1 MKKILITKQ
10 LLQEAKNKLK
20 DKTKGY
26 LEFIT
31 KLYRTYSNDS
41 TDDLIIQL
49 SILYISAIGSDKL
62 EFKKC
67 LTLLENLLQN
77 KHLNK
82 SDYLNKGKIYHKIGV
97 YNHYLGNYLDSFINY
112 NKAIECFS
120 TIKEQVNEAELLMAN
135 TMQNIGILHK
145 LNNFV
150 EFDKKNISFA
160 IKIYKK
166 HNDIS
171 GIISSYDLYAAYYQ
185 NLDDHNKANYYLLK
199 SLKLVEDTKNKKAL
213 SICYNNLASS
223 YASIKNFEKAFE
235 FHNKSYLLRKS
246 LNDPYLIAIHY
257 MHLALT
263 FQLNNE
269 YKKAI
274 QSNKKAEKFFENHGY
289 KAELAN
295 IYTGLYECYLKM
307 KHYKLANDYL
317 LKYLETQKIM
327 FKFDK
332 ASAIYNSQLS
342 FSLIEKE
349 KEANLLRQKNKEFEI
364 INEELKQFAYIASH
378 DLKEPIRSLS
388 NYVQLLARSL
398 KDNTTSEQKDFLNYI
413 ELFSN
418 RIFGLIKDLNQY
430 TQIQEPIATSFVDL
444 NESVKIVTDSII
456 LYIKEKNAT
465 IKVGKLPTINAPV
478 SHMQDLFLNLIQ
490 NGIKYNKNSK
500 PTITIKAI
508 ENENENIISISD
520 NGIGIPKKN
529 QSEIFEVFKRLHA
542 KSEYEGTGI
551 GLAICKKIVDQNN
564 GRIWVESDLNK
575 GSTFYI
581 SFPVSKTAIKKPL

>member
-1 MKKILITKQ
+1 MKKTLLTEAIIEDTK
-10 LLQEAKNKLK
+10 EKIKAKE
-20 DKTKGY
+20 KGY
-26 LEFIT
+26 LEHIT
-31 KLYRTYSNDS
+31 KLYKSFDSNS
-41 TDDLIIQL
+41 EEDLIIQIT
-49 SILYISAIGSDKL
+49 ILYISAIGIETFD
-62 EFKKC
+62 FKKC
-67 LTLLENLLQN
+67 IQLLDNLLHN
-77 KHLNK
+77 KHLHK
-82 SDYLNKGKIYHKIGV
+82 TDHLNRGKIYHKLGV

-112 NKAIECFS
+112 NKALESYSI
-120 TIKEQVNEAELLMAN
+120 IIEQVNEAELLMAN

-166 HNDIS
+166 HNDIN

-185 NLDDHNKANYYLLK
+185 NQENNAKANYYLLK
-199 SLKLVEDTKNKKAL
+199 SLKLVEKTKNIKSL

-223 YASIKNFEKAFE
+223 YASINEFEKAFE
-235 FHNKSYLLRKS
+235 YHQKSYLLRKKI
-246 LNDPYLIAIHY
+246 NDPYLIAIHY

-263 FQLNNE
+263 FQLNKE
-269 YKKAI
+269 FKKCI
-274 QSNKKAEKFFENHGY
+274 QANKKAEKFFEQHGY

-295 IYTGLYECYLKM
+295 IYTGLYEAYIKLKQ
-307 KHYKLANDYL
+307 HKLATDYL

-342 FSLIEKE
+342 FSLLEKE

-378 DLKEPIRSLS
+378 DLKEPVRSLS
-388 NYVQLLARSL
+388 NYVQLLKRSL
-398 KDNTTSEQKDFLNYI
+398 KENTTSEQKDFLNYI

-430 TQIQEPIATSFVDL
+430 TQLQEPVETKFIDL
-444 NESVKIVTDSII
+444 NESIKIIQDSLILLINERNVKIQ
-456 LYIKEKNAT
+456 
-465 IKVGKLPTINAPV
+465 VGTLPTIKAPA
-478 SHMQDLFLNLIQ
+478 SHMHDLFLNLIQ
-490 NGIKYNKNSK
+490 NAIKYNKSNVPK
-500 PTITIKAI
+500 ITINAI
-508 ENENENIISISD
+508 ENPKENIITISD
-520 NGIGIPKKN
+520 NGIGIPKRN

-542 KSEYEGTGI
+542 KTEYEGTGI

-564 GRIWVESDLNK
+564 GRIWVESEEHK
-575 GSTFYI
+575 GSTFFI
-581 SFPVSKTAIKKPL
+581 SFPKNKLK